1 MCDVE
6 IMQSF
11 MLPDGKVTKL
21 SQNVS
26 YTDIFLEAIKFM
38 CELVRQQDSQ
48 PWDATPRIPRYPH
61 FTCLT
66 S

>member
-26 YTDIFLEAIKFM
+26 YTDIFFGGHQIY
-38 CELVRQQDSQ
+38 VRIGKAARFS
-48 PWDATPRIPRYPH
+48 TMGRY
-61 FTCLT
+61 T
-66 S
+66 